1 MCKALIEGRKL
12 MREYEKDKTYRF
24 KYICVVSSAV
34 IINYYLNL
42 ALMMSLNMC
51 KWKRI
56 IKLTFTSRF
65 QKNFLKIINT

>member
-1 MCKALIEGRKL
+1 